1 MSLLLAIILFTALG
15 GVLGV
20 LAASILLLLSDN
32 WHRRLLPHLISFAVG
47 ALLGAAFLALLP
59 HAIESAGMESLHEIG
74 LTFVA
79 GILLFFML
87 EKLVIWRHCHVHD
100 CEAHGPDQHL
110 HAPERRA
117 GVLVLIGDGLHNLI
131 DGVLVAAAFL
141 VDFHLGVVTALAV
154 AAHEIPQE
162 VGDVAVLLQSGMSRA
177 KALTYNITASLTA
190 VVGGVAAYFSLE
202 TAEQARPYVLAVAA
216 GSFVYVAVAD
226 LIPGLHRRVDARSGV
241 EQIIMIVMGL
251 AMILLSHSLLHDG
264 PFPAG

>member
-15 GVLGV
+15 GILGV
-20 LAASILLLLSDN
+20 LAASVLLLLSDR

-59 HAIESAGMESLHEIG
+59 HAIEIAGVENMHQIG
-74 LTFVA
+74 LTFVV

-87 EKLVIWRHCHVHD
+87 EKLVIWRHCHAHD
-100 CEAHGPDQHL
+100 CEAHVPDHG
-110 HAPERRA
+110 HHSSDRSA

-131 DGVLVAAAFL
+131 DGVLIAAAFL

-177 KALTYNITASLTA
+177 KALFYNVVASLTA
-190 VVGGVAAYFSLE
+190 VLGGVAAYFGLAA
-202 TAEQARPYVLAVAA
+202 AEGARPYVLAVAA

-226 LIPGLHRRVDARSGV
+226 LIPGLHRRVDARAGL
-241 EQIIMIVMGL
+241 EQLVMIVLGL
-251 AMILLSHSLLHDG
+251 AMILLSHSLLHADSFLA
-264 PFPAG
+264 P

>member
-1 MSLLLAIILFTALG
+1 MSLLAAIVLFTALG

-20 LAASILLLLSDN
+20 AAASVLLLLSDD

-59 HAIESAGMESLHEIG
+59 HAIEAAGLENLHEIG
-74 LTFVA
+74 LTFVI

-100 CEAHGPDQHL
+100 CEAHMPEHGH
-110 HAPERRA
+110 HAPERTA

-131 DGVLVAAAFL
+131 DGVLIAAAFL
-141 VDFHLGVVTALAV
+141 VDFHLGIVTALAV

-162 VGDVAVLLQSGMSRA
+162 VGDVAVLLQSGMGRA
-177 KALTYNITASLTA
+177 KALYYNMAASLTA
-190 VVGGVAAYFSLE
+190 VIGGVAAYFSLA
-202 TAEQARPYVLAVAA
+202 TIEQARPYVLAIAA

-226 LIPGLHRRVDARSGV
+226 LIPGLHRRVEARAGI
-241 EQIIMIVMGL
+241 EQLVMILLGL
-251 AMILLSHSLLHDG
+251 AMILLSHSLLH
-264 PFPAG
+264 

>member
-1 MSLLLAIILFTALG
+1 MPLLPAIILFTALG

-20 LAASILLLLSDN
+20 LAASLLLLLSDD

-59 HAIESAGMESLHEIG
+59 HAIEAAGQQNLHEVG
-74 LTFVA
+74 LTFVI
-79 GILLFFML
+79 GILLFFVL
-87 EKLVIWRHCHVHD
+87 EKLVIWRHCHARD
-100 CEAHGPDQHL
+100 CEAH
-110 HAPERRA
+110 APEHHHPPERTA

-131 DGVLVAAAFL
+131 DGVLIAAAFL

-177 KALTYNITASLTA
+177 KALLYNVSASMTAI
-190 VVGGVAAYFSLE
+190 VGGVVAYFSLE
-202 TAEQARPYVLAVAA
+202 SAEQARPYVLAVAA

-226 LIPGLHRRVDARSGV
+226 LIPGLHRRVDARSGI
-241 EQIIMIVMGL
+241 EQLVMIVLGL
-251 AMILLSHSLLHDG
+251 GMILLSHSLLHTDSFL
-264 PFPAG
+264 PH

>member
-20 LAASILLLLSDN
+20 LAASVLLLLSDH
-32 WHRRLLPHLISFAVG
+32 WHRRLLPYLISFAVG

-59 HAIESAGMESLHEIG
+59 HAIEAAGMESLHEIG
-74 LTFVA
+74 LTFVI
-79 GILLFFML
+79 GILLFFLL

-100 CEAHGPDQHL
+100 CEAHTPDHD
-110 HAPERRA
+110 HSRPERAA

-131 DGVLVAAAFL
+131 DGVLIAAAFL
-141 VDFHLGVVTALAV
+141 TDFHLGIVTALAV

-177 KALTYNITASLTA
+177 KALLYNVAASLSA
-190 VVGGVAAYFSLE
+190 VIGGVIAYFSLE
-202 TAEQARPYVLAVAA
+202 AAEGARPYVLAVAA

-241 EQIIMIVMGL
+241 EQIVMIATGL
-251 AMILLSHSLLHDG
+251 GMILLSHSLLH
-264 PFPAG
+264 